1 MITTYT
7 PAPKQD
13 LVDKKA
19 DKLQLPI
26 ANPNWETGHDAFPP
40 EATQLTPDR
49 RTEARL
55 CVVQALAQH
64 LLAKQPLAQ
73 VELEF
78 VGRLGKR
85 KADKSVWT
93 RVWGSATDASTNA
106 PQRFMDLLA
115 AERLPNWDWPRMD
128 PVLRATMWA
137 ASAELASTPDLPTPI
152 LISEYLNIAR
162 GFLPDEDVKYLQ
174 KSLAG
179 VASKI
184 RP

>member
-7 PAPKQD
+7 PAPKP
-13 LVDKKA
+13 KKTEKTE
-19 DKLQLPI
+19 KLQLPV
-26 ANPNWETGHDAFPP
+26 ANPNWEAGDDAFPP
-40 EATQLTPDR
+40 EAVQLTPDR

-73 VELEF
+73 VGLEF
-78 VGRLGKR
+78 TSRLGKR

-93 RVWGSATDASTNA
+93 RIWSSATDSSTNA

-115 AERLPNWDWPRMD
+115 AEQLPNWDWPRMD

-162 GFLPDEDVKYLQ
+162 GFLADDEVKYLQ

-179 VASKI
+179 IATKL

>member
-7 PAPKQD
+7 PAPKP
-13 LVDKKA
+13 KKTEKTE
-19 DKLQLPI
+19 KLQLPV
-26 ANPNWETGHDAFPP
+26 ANPNWEAGDDAFPP
-40 EATQLTPDR
+40 EAAQLTPDR

-78 VGRLGKR
+78 ASRLGKR
-85 KADKSVWT
+85 KADKTVWA
-93 RVWGSATDASTNA
+93 RVWGSATDASSHA

-128 PVLRATMWA
+128 PVLRAVLWA

-152 LISEYLNIAR
+152 LISEYLNISR
-162 GFLPDEDVKYLQ
+162 GFLADAEVKYLQ